1 MKTYEEAETQ
11 RVKLDIVKPET
22 FWRKTK
28 GMFGGDVTLRN
39 TMENYARDQDW
50 LRVANPSYVEKMLAR
65 E

>member
-1 MKTYEEAETQ
+1 
-11 RVKLDIVKPET
+11 VKPDT

-28 GMFGGDVTLRN
+28 GMFGGDLRLRN
-39 TMENYARDQDW
+39 TMENYACDQDW